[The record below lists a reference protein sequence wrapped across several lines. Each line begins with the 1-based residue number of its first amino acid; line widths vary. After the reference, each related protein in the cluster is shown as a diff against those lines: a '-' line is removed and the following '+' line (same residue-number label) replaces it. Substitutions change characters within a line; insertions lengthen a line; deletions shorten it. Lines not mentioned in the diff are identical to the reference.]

1 MMLPLD
7 QFAVTALLLVMVVGG
22 MRLFYGAWPWE
33 ASKTWYRT
41 RQAVDYV
48 EALRG
53 EKKRDPALRLVRD
66 EVDTSTLR
74 LVLNAVDTSSDS
86 FDRSLVYENSPPE
99 ATLPPEGPAVAEEVA
114 ASLQKPTK
122 KLPIV
127 QRRWLKPSRRN
138 QPIQVAE
145 TPPLTTGESDGGDRA
160 AL

>member
-53 EKKRDPALRLVRD
+53 EKKRDPALQRVGD
-66 EVDTSTLR
+66 V
-74 LVLNAVDTSSDS
+74 VDTSSDS
-86 FDRSLVYENSPPE
+86 FDRGLLVDDNSPPE
-99 ATLPPEGPAVAEEVA
+99 GMPPPGAPAVAKEMA
-114 ASLQKPTK
+114 ASLQKSTK
-122 KLPIV
+122 KLPSV
-127 QRRWLKPSRRN
+127 RLRSLKSSRRR
-138 QPIQVAE
+138 QPVQVAE
-145 TPPLTTGESDGGDRA
+145 TALLTTGGSDGGDQA
-160 AL
+160 EQ